1 MGCQRYPP
9 SSDASNSSEHP
20 YEAYTSCQLWSPPE
34 LMSFTEASTAALAT
48 SVGRTRGYKAGNGGE
63 VREST
68 GPEEGTGSMIR
79 KTARG
84 IHFHRN
90 RHPSGSGCPFGVPHC
105 ATRSRMARRIGYCSS
120 LGAVAL
126 VIVLGW
132 EAVSYAVF
140 FFRIPLANP
149 TAYFVASAVIPS

>member
-68 GPEEGTGSMIR
+68 GPEG
-79 KTARG
+79 
-84 IHFHRN
+84 
-90 RHPSGSGCPFGVPHC
+90 
-105 ATRSRMARRIGYCSS
+105 
-120 LGAVAL
+120 
-126 VIVLGW
+126 
-132 EAVSYAVF
+132 
-140 FFRIPLANP
+140 
-149 TAYFVASAVIPS
+149 